1 MLKRLQ
7 NVLTALAMCVC
18 SAASGEVFKCVSHEG
33 VISFASTPCPDYVGS
48 AVLQRPAS
56 SRLSSDWEERDF
68 PHRVNKNATDI
79 LQVSRRRKI
88 IITNEK
94 EISDHM
100 QAIRPPPP
108 GVPSTCVAPVYNS
121 ACFDPSGGRIRQ
133 PVKGALFH
141 SGAK

>member
-1 MLKRLQ
+1 MKRFEM
-7 NVLTALAMCVC
+7 VLMVLAAVFC
-18 SAASGEVFKCVSHEG
+18 STASGEVFKCVSREG
-33 VISFASTPCPDYVGS
+33 KVSFASTPCPDYVGQS
-48 AVLQRPAS
+48 MVQRPAS

-68 PHRVNKNATDI
+68 PHRLNKNATDI

-108 GVPSTCVAPVYNS
+108 GVPSTCTAPIYNS
-121 ACFDPSGGRIRQ
+121 ACFDPSGGKIRQ
-133 PVKGALFH
+133 PVKGTLFQ
-141 SGAK
+141 SGGN